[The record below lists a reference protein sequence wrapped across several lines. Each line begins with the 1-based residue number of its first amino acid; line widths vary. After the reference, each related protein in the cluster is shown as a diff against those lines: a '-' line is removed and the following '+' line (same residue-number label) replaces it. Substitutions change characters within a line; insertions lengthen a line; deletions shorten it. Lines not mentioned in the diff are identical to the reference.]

1 MNNRLIII
9 LISTLLAVACTKE
22 TIIDDEIKTKG
33 VSLNLSVN
41 TLATNDPISINGDQT
56 FSSIAI
62 YLYNNDA
69 NSTLDKSALLPSF
82 TPISTKDIP
91 IETQIGTKTLYLIA
105 NYSGK
110 TFRLTDGTVLTLS
123 PTTTK
128 AQLDNIITESSAGF
142 LPNSL
147 LMVGKQTITIT
158 STSNGSTI
166 GVALRR
172 LQARVDVHVFK
183 GMNFGSNAVT
193 LESVTLHNQVL
204 NSEVKFDY
212 AVNTAQML
220 ASPIFATQL
229 IANSSVLSPY
239 VNGTVLQ
246 PSTSQAIFYSYQNL
260 VTSFSPLQTTAPYL
274 EIKLNSNGASYTYKG
289 YFTDTNQLANKYSLL
304 QNNAYQI
311 TAILDVNSKITLNM
325 TVLPWNEKKIEY
337 ERPIT
342 ANDFSFGAW
351 GTSWGGINGK
361 TMNTNVGGL
370 EDAVFQ
376 FELKAPIGAA
386 WTATLTNGLDF
397 AFTSTTASTTTSAVS
412 KGFTNIG
419 NPYIIAVRAIKRW
432 TGDSRDTEFYITVEG
447 NEIPINPIVG
457 LQRLYDGTDT
467 RIKIK
472 QVASYN

>member
-9 LISTLLAVACTKE
+9 WISTLLLGACTKE
-22 TIIDDEIKTKG
+22 SLIDDGVQTKD
-33 VSLNLSVN
+33 VLLNLAVN
-41 TLATNDPISINGDQT
+41 TLAVNDPASVNQDQT
-56 FSSIAI
+56 FSSLAI

-82 TPISTKDIP
+82 TPVSSRDIP
-91 IETQIGTKTLYLIA
+91 VRTQVGTKTLYLIA
-105 NYSGK
+105 NYAGK

-128 AQLDNIITESSAGF
+128 QQLDNITTESSDGF
-142 LPNSL
+142 SANAL
-147 LMVGKQTITIT
+147 LMVGKQTLDITAA
-158 STSNGSTI
+158 NDGSTV
-166 GVALRR
+166 GVVLHR

-183 GMNFGSNAVT
+183 GANLGVYAATV
-193 LESVTLHNQVL
+193 ESITLHNQVL

-220 ASPIFATQL
+220 ASPMFNTQL
-229 IANSSVLSPY
+229 IASNAVLSPY
-239 VNGTVLQ
+239 TVGTVVQ
-246 PSTSQAIFYSYQNL
+246 PATAQATFYSYQNL
-260 VTSFSPLQTTAPYL
+260 ITATAPLQATAPYL
-274 EIKLNSNGASYTYKG
+274 EIKINADGYTQTYKG
-289 YFTDTNQLANKYSLL
+289 YLTDNNQLTNKYSLL
-304 QNNAYQI
+304 QNNVYQVI
-311 TAILDVNSKITLNM
+311 AVLDVDSKITLKLN
-325 TVLPWNEKKIEY
+325 VLPWDQKSMEY

-351 GTSWGGINGK
+351 GTSWGGMNGK
-361 TMNTNVGGL
+361 TMNTNVGAL

-397 AFTSTTASTTTSAVS
+397 VFTPSTAGTATTAAS

-419 NPYIIAVRAIKRW
+419 NPYLIAVRATKRW

-447 NEIPINPIVG
+447 NEVPINPLVG
-457 LQRLYDGTDT
+457 SQRLYDGTET

>member
-9 LISTLLAVACTKE
+9 LISVLLLGACKKE
-22 TIIDDEIKTKG
+22 PLIDEG
-33 VSLNLSVN
+33 VQIHDASLNLAINTMAINDPVSVN
-41 TLATNDPISINGDQT
+41 QDQT
-56 FSSIAI
+56 FSSLAI

-69 NSTLDKSALLPSF
+69 TFSLDKSALLPWF
-82 TPISTKDIP
+82 TSVSTMDIP
-91 IETQIGTKTLYLIA
+91 IQTQVGAKTLYLIA
-105 NYSGK
+105 NYAGK
-110 TFRLTDGTVLTLS
+110 TFRLTNGTLLTLS

-128 AQLDNIITESSAGF
+128 DQLDNIITESGGGF
-142 LPNSL
+142 SPTSL
-147 LMVGKQTITIT
+147 LMVGKQTLNITDGD
-158 STSNGSTI
+158 NGSTI

-183 GMNFGSNAVT
+183 GPNFGTNTVT
-193 LESVTLHNQVL
+193 LESITLHNQVL
-204 NSEVKFDY
+204 NSEVRFDY
-212 AVNTAQML
+212 AVNAAQML
-220 ASPIFATQL
+220 TSPMLSTQL
-229 IANSSVLSPY
+229 ISNSSVLSPY

-246 PSTSQAIFYSYQNL
+246 PDASQAMFYSYQNL
-260 VTSFSPLQTTAPYL
+260 VTVLTPLQVTAPYL
-274 EIKLNSNGASYTYKG
+274 EIKLNSNGVGYTYKG
-289 YFTDTNQLANKYSLL
+289 YFTDNNQLVNKYSLL
-304 QNNAYQI
+304 QNNVYQI
-311 TAILDVNSKITLNM
+311 TAILDVDSKITLNM
-325 TVLPWNEKKIEY
+325 TVLPWSQKNIEY

-342 ANDFSFGAW
+342 ANDFAFGAW

-397 AFTSTTASTTTSAVS
+397 AFTSSTAGTTTAPVS

-419 NPYIIAVRAIKRW
+419 NPFLIAVRATKRW

-447 NEIPINPIVG
+447 NEVPINPIVG

>member
-1 MNNRLIII
+1 MSTI
-9 LISTLLAVACTKE
+9 LLGACTKE
-22 TIIDDEIKTKG
+22 STIDDELQTKG
-33 VSLNLSVN
+33 VSLNLTVN
-41 TLATNDPISINGDQT
+41 TLAINDPMSVNQDQT
-56 FSSIAI
+56 FSSLAI

-82 TPISTKDIP
+82 SPVSIKDIP
-91 IETQIGTKTLYLIA
+91 VQTQVGTKTLYLIA
-105 NYSGK
+105 NYVGK
-110 TFRLTDGTVLTLS
+110 TFRLTDGTLLTLS

-128 AQLDNIITESSAGF
+128 AQLDNIITESSGGF
-142 LPNSL
+142 APNAL
-147 LMVGKQTITIT
+147 LMVGKQTLNIT
-158 STSNGSTI
+158 SANNGSTV
-166 GVALRR
+166 GVVLRR

-183 GMNFGSNAVT
+183 GPNFGTNTVT
-193 LESVTLHNQVL
+193 LESITIHNQVL

-212 AVNTAQML
+212 TVNAAQML
-220 ASPIFATQL
+220 TSPMFSTQL
-229 IANSSVLSPY
+229 VTNSAVLSPY

-246 PSTSQAIFYSYQNL
+246 PATSQAIFYSYQNL
-260 VTSFSPLQTTAPYL
+260 VTAFSPVQVTAPYL
-274 EIKLNSNGASYTYKG
+274 EIKLNSSGVGHTYKG
-289 YFTDTNQLANKYSLL
+289 YFTDNNQLANKYSLL
-304 QNNAYQI
+304 QNNVYQI
-311 TAILDVNSKITLNM
+311 TAILDVDSKITLNM
-325 TVLPWNEKKIEY
+325 NVLPWNQKNIEY

-397 AFTSTTASTTTSAVS
+397 AFTSSTAGTTTATVS
-412 KGFTNIG
+412 KGFTNVG
-419 NPYIIAVRAIKRW
+419 NPYLIAVRATKYW

-447 NEIPINPIVG
+447 NEVPINPIVG
-457 LQRLYDGTDT
+457 SQRLYPGTDT
-467 RIKIK
+467 RIKIT

>member
-9 LISTLLAVACTKE
+9 LISTLLLGACAKE
-22 TIIDDEIKTKG
+22 SMIDDGLKTKG
-33 VSLNLSVN
+33 ISLNLSVN
-41 TLATNDPISINGDQT
+41 TLTINDPMSINQDQT
-56 FSSIAI
+56 FSSLAI
-62 YLYNNDA
+62 YIYNNDA
-69 NSTLDKSALLPSF
+69 NFTLDKSALLPSF
-82 TPISTKDIP
+82 TSISTKDIP
-91 IETQIGTKTLYLIA
+91 VQTQVGTKTLYLIA
-105 NYSGK
+105 NYNGK
-110 TFRLTDGTVLTLS
+110 IFRLTDGTLITLS

-128 AQLDNIITESSAGF
+128 QQLDNIITESSSGF
-142 LPNSL
+142 SPNAL
-147 LMVGKQTITIT
+147 LMVGKQTLNITAAN
-158 STSNGSTI
+158 NGSI
-166 GVALRR
+166 VNVVLRR

-183 GMNFGSNAVT
+183 GPNFGTNTVT
-193 LESVTLHNQVL
+193 LESITIHNQVL

-212 AVNTAQML
+212 TVNSAQML
-220 ASPIFATQL
+220 TLPMFSTQL
-229 IANSSVLSPY
+229 IANSSVLSSY

-246 PSTSQAIFYSYQNL
+246 PANSQAIFYSYQNL
-260 VTSFSPLQTTAPYL
+260 VTALSPVQVTAPYM
-274 EIKLNSNGASYTYKG
+274 EIKLNSNGVAHTYKG
-289 YFTDTNQLANKYSLL
+289 YFTDNNQLANKYSLL
-304 QNNAYQI
+304 QNNVYQI
-311 TAILDVNSKITLNM
+311 TAILDVDSKITLNM
-325 TVLPWNEKKIEY
+325 TVLPWNQKSIEY

-397 AFTSTTASTTTSAVS
+397 AFASSTVGTTTVTVS

-419 NPYIIAVRAIKRW
+419 NPYLIAVRATKRW

-447 NEIPINPIVG
+447 NEVPINPIVG
-457 LQRLYDGTDT
+457 SQRLYDGTDT

>member
-9 LISTLLAVACTKE
+9 WISTLLLGACAKDP
-22 TIIDDEIKTKG
+22 IIDDGLQTKG
-33 VSLNLSVN
+33 VSLSLSVN
-41 TLATNDPISINGDQT
+41 TLTVNDPMSINQDQT
-56 FSSIAI
+56 FSSLAI
-62 YLYNNDA
+62 YIYNNDA
-69 NSTLDKSALLPSF
+69 NSTLDKSTLLPSF
-82 TPISTKDIP
+82 TSVSTKDIL
-91 IETQIGTKTLYLIA
+91 IQTQAGSKTLYLIA

-110 TFRLTDGTVLTLS
+110 TFRQADGTVLTLS

-128 AQLDNIITESSAGF
+128 QQLDNIVTESSSGF
-142 LPNSL
+142 TPNTL
-147 LMVGKQTITIT
+147 LMIGKQTLAITAG
-158 STSNGSTI
+158 SNGTII

-183 GMNFGSNAVT
+183 GPNFGTNTVT
-193 LESVTLHNQVL
+193 LESVTFHNQTL

-212 AVNTAQML
+212 DVNTAQML
-220 ASPIFATQL
+220 TSPMFSTQM
-229 IANSSVLSPY
+229 IANNSILSPY
-239 VNGTVLQ
+239 SSGTILQ
-246 PSTSQAIFYSYQNL
+246 PSSSQAIFYSYQNL
-260 VTSFSPLQTTAPYL
+260 VTAFSPLQATAPYL
-274 EIKLNSNGASYTYKG
+274 EIKLNSNGVGHTYKG
-289 YFTDTNQLANKYSLL
+289 YFTDNNQLTHKYSLL
-304 QNNAYQI
+304 QNNVYQI
-311 TAILDVNSKITLNM
+311 TAILDVDSKITLNM
-325 TVLPWNEKKIEY
+325 TVLPWNQKNMEY

-342 ANDFSFGAW
+342 SNDFSFGAW

-361 TMNTNVGGL
+361 TMNTNAGGL

-397 AFTSTTASTTTSAVS
+397 AFTSSTAGTTTTAVS

-419 NPYIIAVRAIKRW
+419 NPSLIAVRATKRW

-447 NEIPINPIVG
+447 NEVPINPIIG
-457 LQRLYDGTDT
+457 SQRLYEGTDT

>member
-1 MNNRLIII
+1 MNNRLISI
-9 LISTLLAVACTKE
+9 LISTLLLGACTKD
-22 TIIDDEIKTKG
+22 TLTDDAVQTKD
-33 VSLNLSVN
+33 VSLNLSIN
-41 TLATNDPISINGDQT
+41 ALAVNDPVSINGDQA
-56 FSSIAI
+56 FSSLAI

-69 NSTLDKSALLPSF
+69 NSTVDKFALLPAF
-82 TPISTKDIP
+82 TPIAAKDIP

-128 AQLDNIITESSAGF
+128 SQLDHITTESSAGF
-142 LPNSL
+142 SPNSL
-147 LMVGKQTITIT
+147 LMVGKQTILIT
-158 STSNGSTI
+158 SASNGTTI
-166 GVALRR
+166 GIALRR

-183 GMNFGSNAVT
+183 GSNFGTNTVT

-204 NSEVKFDY
+204 NSEVVFDY
-212 AVNTAQML
+212 STTTPQML
-220 ASPIFATQL
+220 TSPMFTTQL
-229 IANSSVLSPY
+229 MSNNPVLSPY
-239 VNGTVLQ
+239 VNGTILQ
-246 PSTSQAIFYSYQNL
+246 PATSQAIFYSYQNL
-260 VTSFSPLQTTAPYL
+260 VTAFSPLQVTAPYL
-274 EIKLNSNGASYTYKG
+274 EIKLNSNGVGYTYKG
-289 YFTDTNQLANKYSLL
+289 YFTDINQLTNKYSLL
-304 QNNAYQI
+304 QNNVYQI
-311 TAILDVNSKITLNM
+311 TAIPDVNSKITLNM

-342 ANDFSFGAW
+342 ANDFSFAEW

-397 AFTSTTASTTTSAVS
+397 AFASSTAGTTTTAVS

-419 NPYIIAVRAIKRW
+419 NPYLIAVRAQKRW

-457 LQRLYDGTDT
+457 LRRKYDGTDT
-467 RIKIK
+467 RIKIT

>member
-1 MNNRLIII
+1 MNNKLIII
-9 LISTLLAVACTKE
+9 LINTLLLGACTKV
-22 TIIDDEIKTKG
+22 TLIDDAVVAKG
-33 VSLNLSVN
+33 VSLNLSIN
-41 TLATNDPISINGDQT
+41 TMAVNDPISVNGDQT
-56 FSSIAI
+56 FSSLAI

-69 NSTLDKSALLPSF
+69 SSTLDKSALLPSF
-82 TPISTKDIP
+82 PSISTKDIP
-91 IETQIGTKTLYLIA
+91 IETQIGSKTLYLIA

-128 AQLDNIITESSAGF
+128 AQLDKINTESGGGLS
-142 LPNSL
+142 PNSL
-147 LMVGKQTITIT
+147 LMVGKQTIAIT
-158 STSNGSTI
+158 STSNGTTI

-183 GMNFGSNAVT
+183 GTNFGTNIVT

-212 AVNTAQML
+212 VATLPQML
-220 ASPIFATQL
+220 TSPMFTTQL

-239 VNGTVLQ
+239 INGTILQ
-246 PSTSQAIFYSYQNL
+246 PTTSQAIFYSYQNL
-260 VTSFSPLQTTAPYL
+260 VTASSPLQVTTPYL
-274 EIKLNSNGASYTYKG
+274 EIKLNSNGVGYTYKG
-289 YFTDTNQLANKYSLL
+289 YFTDINQLTNKYSLL
-304 QNNAYQI
+304 QNNVYQI
-311 TAILDVNSKITLNM
+311 AAILDVNSKITLNM
-325 TVLPWNEKKIEY
+325 TVLPWNEKTIEY

-397 AFTSTTASTTTSAVS
+397 AFVSSTAGATAATVS

-419 NPYIIAVRAIKRW
+419 NPYLIAIRAQKRW

-457 LQRLYDGTDT
+457 SQRKYDGTDT
-467 RIKIK
+467 RIKIT

>member
-1 MNNRLIII
+1 M
-9 LISTLLAVACTKE
+9 SALLMGSCKKE
-22 TIIDDEIKTKG
+22 TIIDDQLQDRG
-33 VSLNLSVN
+33 VSLNLAVN
-41 TLATNDPISINGDQT
+41 TLSINDPMSINQDQT
-56 FSSIAI
+56 FSSLAI

-69 NSTLDKSALLPSF
+69 SATLDKSALLPLF
-82 TPISTKDIP
+82 TSVITKDIP
-91 IETQIGTKTLYLIA
+91 VQTQPGTKTLYLIA
-105 NYSGK
+105 NYAGK
-110 TFRLTDGTVLTLS
+110 TFRLTDGTLLTLS

-128 AQLDNIITESSAGF
+128 AQLDNIVTEIGGGF
-142 LPNSL
+142 SPSSL
-147 LMVGKQTITIT
+147 LMVGKQTLTIT
-158 STSNGSTI
+158 NGDNGSII

-183 GMNFGSNAVT
+183 GPNFGTNTVT
-193 LESVTLHNQVL
+193 LESITIHNQVL

-212 AVNTAQML
+212 SVDSPLML
-220 ASPIFATQL
+220 TSPMFSTQL

-239 VNGTVLQ
+239 INGTVLQ

-260 VTSFSPLQTTAPYL
+260 VTALAPLQVTAPYL
-274 EIKLNSNGASYTYKG
+274 EIKLNSNGVGHTYKG
-289 YFTDTNQLANKYSLL
+289 YFTDNNQLINKYSLL
-304 QNNAYQI
+304 QNNVYQI
-311 TAILDVNSKITLNM
+311 TAILDVDSKITLNM
-325 TVLPWNEKKIEY
+325 TVLPWNKKNIEY

-342 ANDFSFGAW
+342 SNDFAFGAW

-397 AFTSTTASTTTSAVS
+397 AFTTSTSGTTTAAVS

-419 NPYIIAVRAIKRW
+419 NPYIIAVRATKRW
-432 TGDSRDTEFYITVEG
+432 SGDSRDTEFYITVEG
-447 NEIPINPIVG
+447 NEVPINPIVG
-457 LQRLYDGTDT
+457 SQRLYDGTDT
-467 RIKIK
+467 RIKIT